1 MKLLGLTGGIACGK
15 STISAFLGEMGCPVI
30 DADICAREV
39 VEPGTVGLAA
49 VAAAFGPGILREDGA
64 LDRKRLGGIVFSDE
78 EKLEVLNGI
87 MQPLIRRDI
96 EDGIAGLQD
105 SPLVVL
111 DAPLLIE
118 QHYEKM
124 CDFVMVVET
133 SEKIQLSRLVERDGL
148 SPTEARR
155 RIASQLT
162 QEERRRHADVVIDS
176 SGTVEQTRRQ
186 VIKWLETVCLWKIIR
201 NQ

>member
-87 MQPLIRRDI
+87 TQPLIRREI
-96 EDGIAGLQD
+96 EARIAGLQD

>member
-96 EDGIAGLQD
+96 EARIAGLQD